1 MTAVLEIPVP
11 LRIGFDLDGVL
22 ADLAS
27 AYLEVDR
34 RLFGAE
40 TAAGDEVPA
49 SAGELEEVP
58 DDTEERERNTSVRET
73 VARLREDR
81 RRRRGVW
88 NAIGTTEDFWTT
100 LQPLEEG
107 LVARLA
113 AAAARHRWEV
123 FFVTQR
129 PETAGE
135 TAQRQTQ
142 RWLAAQGFELPSV
155 VVMRGSRGRLADVLG
170 LDYLVDDTPKNCV
183 DVVADSAT
191 RVILVDRS
199 GDPSVAENAR
209 ALNVAV
215 VATASEAL
223 DLLERAMA
231 VRSSP
236 ALLGRLAKMVGWT

>member
-1 MTAVLEIPVP
+1 MAAVLEIPVP

-40 TAAGDEVPA
+40 TAAGGEVPA

-58 DDTEERERNTSVRET
+58 DDAEKRKRNTSVRET
-73 VARLREDR
+73 AARLRENLQR
-81 RRRRGVW
+81 RRSIW
-88 NAIGTTEDFWTT
+88 HAIGTTEDFWTT

-113 AAAARHRWEV
+113 AAAAQHQWEV

-155 VVMRGSRGRLADVLG
+155 VVTRGSRGRLADALG

-183 DVVADSAT
+183 DVVTDSTT

-199 GDPSVAENAR
+199 GDPSVADNAR

-236 ALLGRLAKMVGWT
+236 TLLGRLAKMVGWA